1 MLFPFIIVLL
11 DAIYLY
17 LTHKYTTRV
26 LGIKK
31 LNYIAMLICYGLI
44 IFSYYYF
51 IYLPKKGMLDAFLLG
66 MVINGIYETTNWSIF
81 EKWPVELV
89 IMDTLW
95 GGILFSLTNFFSN
108 RFKRFV

>member
-1 MLFPFIIVLL
+1 MILL

-31 LNYIAMLICYGLI
+31 LNYTAMIICYGFIL
-44 IFSYYYF
+44 FSYYYF
-51 IYLPKKGMLDAFLLG
+51 IYLPKKGMMDAFLLG
-66 MVINGIYETTNWSIF
+66 LVIYGIYETTNWAIF
-81 EKWPVELV
+81 EKWPIGLV

-95 GGILFSLTNFFSN
+95 GGILYSLTNLLSN
-108 RFKRFV
+108 TFRSV